1 MNEVFF
7 DGIASFRDWGIYLS
21 SIVIDDPKP
30 KEIYVDIPN
39 GDGALDLTEAL
50 TGEVH
55 YESRPFEAVFTIKPE
70 TYSVELVRYLHSYLN
85 GKQRTIRTKEEPGY
99 YLIGRCATSIKKDGV
114 LAVLTV
120 KATCQPWKYKN
131 DVTAINTTI
140 GASGTTTLNL
150 TNERKRVIPTITAS
164 AAVTIGFN
172 GQTISVNAGTQRLT
186 NIALQYGNN
195 VLIITGAEGTTVL
208 FEYQEGAL

>member
-21 SIVIDDPKP
+21 SIVIDDPQP

-70 TYSVELVRYLHSYLN
+70 TYSVELVRYLRSYLN

-99 YLIGRCATSIKKDGV
+99 YVIGRCATSIKKDGV

-120 KATCQPWKYKN
+120 KATCKPWKYKN

-164 AAVTIGFN
+164 AAVTIAFN
-172 GQTISVNAGTQRLT
+172 GKTISVNAGTQRLT
-186 NIALQYGNN
+186 NIALIYGNN
-195 VLIITGAEGTTVL
+195 TLTITGAAGTTVL

>member
-7 DGIASFRDWGIYLS
+7 DGMASFSDWGLYLTS
-21 SIVIDDPKP
+21 LTIDAPKP
-30 KEIYVDIPN
+30 KEIYVEIPN

-55 YESRPFEAVFTIKPE
+55 YESRPFEAVFAIKPE
-70 TYSVELVRYLHSYLN
+70 TYSVDLERWLIGYLN

-99 YLIGRCATSIKKDGV
+99 YVIGRCATSIKKDGV

-120 KATCQPWKYKN
+120 KATCKPWKYKN

-164 AAVTIGFN
+164 AAVTIAFN

>member
-70 TYSVELVRYLHSYLN
+70 TYSVELVRYLRGYLN

-131 DVTAINTTI
+131 DVTAINMTI
-140 GASGTTTLNL
+140 GASGTNTLNL
-150 TNERKRVIPTITAS
+150 TNERRRVIPTITAS
-164 AAVTIGFN
+164 AAVTIAFN
-172 GQTISVNAGTQRLT
+172 GKTISVNAGTQRLT
-186 NIALQYGNN
+186 NIALSYGDN
-195 VLIITGAEGTTVL
+195 LLTITGAAGKTVK

>member
-70 TYSVELVRYLHSYLN
+70 TYSVELVRYLRSYLN

-99 YLIGRCATSIKKDGV
+99 YLIGRCATSFKNDGV

-131 DVTAINTTI
+131 DVTAKNTTI
-140 GASGTTTLNL
+140 GASGTTSITL

-164 AAVTIGFN
+164 AAVTVVFDG
-172 GQTISVNAGTQRLT
+172 TSTSLNAGTHRVT
-186 NIALQYGNN
+186 NIALSYGDN
-195 VLIITGAEGTTVL
+195 VLTITGAAGTTVS

>member
-7 DGIASFRDWGIYLS
+7 DGMASFSDWGLYLTS
-21 SIVIDDPKP
+21 LTIDAPKP
-30 KEIYVDIPN
+30 KEIYVEIPN

-55 YESRPFEAVFTIKPE
+55 YESRPFEAVFAIKPE
-70 TYSVELVRYLHSYLN
+70 TYSVDLVRWLIGYLN
-85 GKQRTIRTKEEPGY
+85 GKQLTIRTKEEPGY
-99 YLIGRCATSIKKDGV
+99 YLVGRCATSLKNDGV
-114 LAVLTV
+114 LAILTV

-140 GASGTTTLNL
+140 GVGETVSITLQ
-150 TNERKRVIPTITAS
+150 NERKRVIPTITAS
-164 AAVTIGFN
+164 AAVTIIFN

-186 NIALQYGNN
+186 NIALSYGDN
-195 VLIITGAEGTTVL
+195 VITITGAAGTTVS

>member
-70 TYSVELVRYLHSYLN
+70 TYSVELVRYLRSYLN

-131 DVTAINTTI
+131 DVTAKNTTI

-164 AAVTIGFN
+164 AAITIVFDG
-172 GQTISVNAGTQRLT
+172 TSTSLNAGTHRVT
-186 NIALQYGNN
+186 NIALSYGDN
-195 VLIITGAEGTTVL
+195 LLTITGSEGTTVL

>member
-7 DGIASFRDWGIYLS
+7 DGIASFSDWGLYLTS
-21 SIVIDDPKP
+21 LTIDAPKP
-30 KEIYVDIPN
+30 KEIYVEIPN
-39 GDGALDLTEAL
+39 GDGSLDLTEAL

-55 YESRPFEAVFTIKPE
+55 YESRPFEAVFAIKPE
-70 TYSVELVRYLHSYLN
+70 TYSAELVRRLIGYLN

-99 YLIGRCATSIKKDGV
+99 YLVGRCATSLKNDGV
-114 LAVLTV
+114 LAILTV

-131 DVTAINTTI
+131 VPTVVNSTI
-140 GASGTTTLNL
+140 GASGTTELNL
-150 TNERKRVIPTITAS
+150 TNERKRVIPTITTS
-164 AAVTIGFN
+164 AAVTIIFD

-186 NIALQYGNN
+186 NIALSYGDN
-195 VLIITGAEGTTVL
+195 LLTITGAAGTTVS

>member
-70 TYSVELVRYLHSYLN
+70 TYSVELVRYLRSYLN

-114 LAVLTV
+114 LTLLTV
-120 KATCQPWKYKN
+120 KANCKPWKYKN

-140 GASGTTTLNL
+140 EASGTTSITL
-150 TNERKRVIPTITAS
+150 TNERKWVIPTITAS
-164 AAVTIGFN
+164 AAVTVVFN

-186 NIALQYGNN
+186 NIALSYGDN
-195 VLIITGAEGTTVL
+195 LLTITGAEGTTVL

>member
-70 TYSVELVRYLHSYLN
+70 TYSVELMRYLRSYLN

-164 AAVTIGFN
+164 AAVTIAFN

-186 NIALQYGNN
+186 NIALSYGDN
-195 VLIITGAEGTTVL
+195 LLTITGAEGTTVL

>member
-70 TYSVELVRYLHSYLN
+70 TYSVELVRYLRSYLN
-85 GKQRTIRTKEEPGY
+85 GKQRTIQTKEEPGY
-99 YLIGRCATSIKKDGV
+99 YLIGRCATSLKNDGV

-140 GASGTTTLNL
+140 GASGTNTLNL

-164 AAVTIGFN
+164 AAVTIAFN
-172 GQTISVNAGTQRLT
+172 GKTISVNAGTQRLT
-186 NIALQYGNN
+186 NIALIYGNN

>member
-7 DGIASFRDWGIYLS
+7 DGIASFSDWGLYLTS
-21 SIVIDDPKP
+21 LTIDAPKP
-30 KEIYVDIPN
+30 KEIYVEIPN
-39 GDGALDLTEAL
+39 GDGDLDLTEAL

-55 YESRPFEAVFTIKPE
+55 YESRPFEAVFAIKPE
-70 TYSVELVRYLHSYLN
+70 TYSVDLVRWVIGYLN
-85 GKQRTIRTKEEPGY
+85 GKQRIIRTKEEPGY
-99 YLIGRCATSIKKDGV
+99 YLIGRCTTSLKNDGV

-140 GASGTTTLNL
+140 GVGETVSITLQ
-150 TNERKRVIPTITAS
+150 NERKRVIPTITTS
-164 AAVTIGFN
+164 AAVTIIFG
-172 GQTISVNAGTQRLT
+172 GTPTSLNAGTHRVT
-186 NIALQYGNN
+186 NIALSYGDN
-195 VLIITGAEGTTVL
+195 VLTITGAAGTTVK

>member
-55 YESRPFEAVFTIKPE
+55 YESRPMEAVFTIKPE
-70 TYSVELVRYLHSYLN
+70 TYSVELVRYLRSYLN

-99 YLIGRCATSIKKDGV
+99 YLVGRCATSIKKDGV

-120 KATCQPWKYKN
+120 KATCKPWKYKN

-164 AAVTIGFN
+164 AAVTIAFN

>member
-7 DGIASFRDWGIYLS
+7 DGMASFRDWGIYLS
-21 SIVIDDPKP
+21 SIVIDDPQP

-70 TYSVELVRYLHSYLN
+70 TYSVELVRYLRSYLN

-131 DVTAINTTI
+131 DVTAINMTI
-140 GASGTTTLNL
+140 GASGTTSITLP
-150 TNERKRVIPTITAS
+150 NERKRVIPTITAS
-164 AAVTIGFN
+164 AAVTVVFN

-186 NIALQYGNN
+186 NIALSYGDN
-195 VLIITGAEGTTVL
+195 LRTITGAEGTTVL

>member
-7 DGIASFRDWGIYLS
+7 DGIASFSDWGLYLTS
-21 SIVIDDPKP
+21 LTIDAPKP
-30 KEIYVDIPN
+30 KEIYVEIPN

-55 YESRPFEAVFTIKPE
+55 YESRPFEAVFAIKPE
-70 TYSVELVRYLHSYLN
+70 TYSVDLVRWLIGYLN
-85 GKQRTIRTKEEPGY
+85 GKQRTIRTKGEPGY
-99 YLIGRCATSIKKDGV
+99 YLIGRCATSLKNDGV

-131 DVTAINTTI
+131 DVTAINMTL
-140 GASGTTTLNL
+140 GASGTTSITLP
-150 TNERKRVIPTITAS
+150 NERKRVIPTITAS
-164 AAVTIGFN
+164 AAVTIIFN

-186 NIALQYGNN
+186 NIALSYGDN
-195 VLIITGAEGTTVL
+195 VLTITGTEGTTVS

>member
-7 DGIASFRDWGIYLS
+7 DGIASFREWGIYLS
-21 SIVIDDPKP
+21 SIVIDDPQP

-50 TGEVH
+50 TGDVH

-70 TYSVELVRYLHSYLN
+70 TYSVELVRYLRSYLN

-164 AAVTIGFN
+164 AAVTIAFN

>member
-7 DGIASFRDWGIYLS
+7 DGMASFSDWGLYLTS
-21 SIVIDDPKP
+21 LTIDAPKP
-30 KEIYVDIPN
+30 KEIYVEIPN

-55 YESRPFEAVFTIKPE
+55 YESRPFEAVFAIKPE
-70 TYSVELVRYLHSYLN
+70 TYSADLVRWLIGYLN

-99 YLIGRCATSIKKDGV
+99 YLIGRCAITLKNDGV
-114 LAVLTV
+114 LAVLTI
-120 KATCQPWKYKN
+120 KATCQPWKFKN
-131 DVTAINTTI
+131 DLTAINATI

-164 AAVTIGFN
+164 AAVTVVFN
-172 GQTISVNAGTQRLT
+172 AQTISVNAGTQRLT
-186 NIALQYGNN
+186 NIALSYGDN
-195 VLIITGAEGTTVL
+195 LLTITGAEGTTVL

>member
-55 YESRPFEAVFTIKPE
+55 YESRPMEAVFTIKPE
-70 TYSVELVRYLHSYLN
+70 TYSVELVRYLRGYLN
-85 GKQRTIRTKEEPGY
+85 GKQRTIRTKDEPGY

-131 DVTAINTTI
+131 DVTAINMTI
-140 GASGTTTLNL
+140 GASGTNTLNL
-150 TNERKRVIPTITAS
+150 TNERRRVIPTITAS
-164 AAVTIGFN
+164 AAVTIAFN
-172 GQTISVNAGTQRLT
+172 GKTISVNAGTQRLT
-186 NIALQYGNN
+186 NIALSYGDN
-195 VLIITGAEGTTVL
+195 LLTITGAEGTTVL

>member
-7 DGIASFRDWGIYLS
+7 DGIASFRDWGLYLTS
-21 SIVIDDPKP
+21 LTIDAPKP
-30 KEIYVDIPN
+30 KEIYVEIPN

-55 YESRPFEAVFTIKPE
+55 YESRPFEAIFAIKPE
-70 TYSVELVRYLHSYLN
+70 TYSVELVRWMIGYLN

-99 YLIGRCATSIKKDGV
+99 YLIGRCATSLKNDGV
-114 LAVLTV
+114 LATLTV
-120 KATCQPWKYKN
+120 KATCQPWKFKN
-131 DVTAINTTI
+131 DVTAINATI

-150 TNERKRVIPTITAS
+150 ANERKRVIPTITAS
-164 AAVTIGFN
+164 AAVIIAFN
-172 GQTISVNAGTQRLT
+172 GQTISVNVGTQRLT
-186 NIALQYGNN
+186 NIALSYGDNA
-195 VLIITGAEGTTVL
+195 LSITGAEGTTVS

>member
-7 DGIASFRDWGIYLS
+7 DGMASFSDWGLYLTS
-21 SIVIDDPKP
+21 LTIDAPKP
-30 KEIYVDIPN
+30 KEIYVEIPN

-55 YESRPFEAVFTIKPE
+55 YESRPFEAVFAIKPE
-70 TYSVELVRYLHSYLN
+70 TYSADLVRWLIGYLN

-99 YLIGRCATSIKKDGV
+99 YLVGRCATSLKNDGV
-114 LAVLTV
+114 LAILTV

-131 DVTAINTTI
+131 DVTAKNTTI
-140 GASGTTTLNL
+140 GASGTTSITL

-164 AAVTIGFN
+164 AAVTIAFN

-186 NIALQYGNN
+186 NTALSYGDN
-195 VLIITGAEGTTVL
+195 VLTITGAAGTTVK

>member
-70 TYSVELVRYLHSYLN
+70 TYSVELVRYLRSYLN

-131 DVTAINTTI
+131 DVTSINTTI

-164 AAVTIGFN
+164 AAVTIAFN

-186 NIALQYGNN
+186 NIALIYGNN
-195 VLIITGAEGTTVL
+195 ALTITGAAGTTVL

>member
-70 TYSVELVRYLHSYLN
+70 TYSVELVRYLRSYLN

-99 YLIGRCATSIKKDGV
+99 YLIGRCATSLKNDGV
-114 LAVLTV
+114 LAILTV

-131 DVTAINTTI
+131 DVTAINTTL
-140 GASGTTTLNL
+140 GGSGTNTLNL

-164 AAVTIGFN
+164 AAVTVVFN
-172 GQTISVNAGTQRLT
+172 GKTISVNAGTQRLT
-186 NIALQYGNN
+186 NIALSYGDN
-195 VLIITGAEGTTVL
+195 LLTITGAEGTTVL

>member
-70 TYSVELVRYLHSYLN
+70 TYSVELVRYLRNYLN
-85 GKQRTIRTKEEPGY
+85 GKQRTIRTKDEPGY
-99 YLIGRCATSIKKDGV
+99 YVIGRCATSIKKDGV
-114 LAVLTV
+114 LTLLTV

-140 GASGTTTLNL
+140 GASGTNTLNL

-164 AAVTIGFN
+164 AAVTIAFN
-172 GQTISVNAGTQRLT
+172 GKTISVNAGTQRLT
-186 NIALQYGNN
+186 NIALSYGDN
-195 VLIITGAEGTTVL
+195 LLTITGAEGTTVL

>member
-7 DGIASFRDWGIYLS
+7 DGIASFSDWGLYLTAL
-21 SIVIDDPKP
+21 SIDAPKP
-30 KEIYVDIPN
+30 KEIYVEIPN

-70 TYSVELVRYLHSYLN
+70 TYSVELVRWMIGYLN
-85 GKQRTIRTKEEPGY
+85 GKQRTIRTKNEPGY
-99 YLIGRCATSIKKDGV
+99 YLIGRCATSFKNDGV
-114 LAVLTV
+114 LTVLTV

-131 DVTAINTTI
+131 APTVVNSTI
-140 GASGTTTLNL
+140 GATGTTTLNL

-186 NIALQYGNN
+186 NIALSYGDNA
-195 VLIITGAEGTTVL
+195 LTITGAEGTTVL

>member
-7 DGIASFRDWGIYLS
+7 DGVASFSDWGIYLS

-70 TYSVELVRYLHSYLN
+70 TYSVELVRYLRGYLN

-164 AAVTIGFN
+164 AAVTVVFN

-186 NIALQYGNN
+186 NIALSYGDN
-195 VLIITGAEGTTVL
+195 LLTITGAEGTTVL

>member
-70 TYSVELVRYLHSYLN
+70 TYSVELVRYLRSYLN

-114 LAVLTV
+114 LTVLTV

-131 DVTAINTTI
+131 DVTAINMTI
-140 GASGTTTLNL
+140 GASGTTSITLP
-150 TNERKRVIPTITAS
+150 NERKRLIPTITAS
-164 AAVTIGFN
+164 AAVTIIFG
-172 GQTISVNAGTQRLT
+172 GTSTSLNAGTHRVT
-186 NIALQYGNN
+186 NIALSYGDN
-195 VLIITGAEGTTVL
+195 VLTITGAEGTTVL

>member
-7 DGIASFRDWGIYLS
+7 DGIASFSDWGLYLTALT
-21 SIVIDDPKP
+21 IDAPKP
-30 KEIYVDIPN
+30 KEIYVEIPN

-70 TYSVELVRYLHSYLN
+70 TYSVELVRWMIGYLN
-85 GKQRTIRTKEEPGY
+85 GKQRTIRTKNEPGY
-99 YLIGRCATSIKKDGV
+99 YLIGRCATSFKNDGV
-114 LAVLTV
+114 LTVLTV

-131 DVTAINTTI
+131 APTVVNSTI
-140 GASGTTTLNL
+140 GATGTTTLNL

-164 AAVTIGFN
+164 AAVTIIFG
-172 GQTISVNAGTQRLT
+172 GTSTSLNAGTHRVT
-186 NIALQYGNN
+186 NIALSYGDN
-195 VLIITGAEGTTVL
+195 VMTITGAEGTTVL

>member
-70 TYSVELVRYLHSYLN
+70 TYSVELVRYLRSYLN

-99 YLIGRCATSIKKDGV
+99 YLIGRCATSFKNDGV

-131 DVTAINTTI
+131 DVTAKNTTI
-140 GASGTTTLNL
+140 GASGTTSITL

-164 AAVTIGFN
+164 AAVTIAFN

-195 VLIITGAEGTTVL
+195 VLTITGAEGTTVS

>member
-21 SIVIDDPKP
+21 SIVIDDPQP

-70 TYSVELVRYLHSYLN
+70 TYSVELVRYLRSYLN
-85 GKQRTIRTKEEPGY
+85 GKQRAIRTKEEPGY

-120 KATCQPWKYKN
+120 KATCKPWKYKN

-164 AAVTIGFN
+164 AAVTIAFN

-195 VLIITGAEGTTVL
+195 VLTITGAEGTTVS

>member
-7 DGIASFRDWGIYLS
+7 DGMASFSDWGLYLTS
-21 SIVIDDPKP
+21 LTIDAPKP
-30 KEIYVDIPN
+30 KEIYVEIPN

-55 YESRPFEAVFTIKPE
+55 YESRPFEAVFAIKPE
-70 TYSVELVRYLHSYLN
+70 TYSADLVRWLIGYLN

-99 YLIGRCATSIKKDGV
+99 YLIGRCAITLKNDGV
-114 LAVLTV
+114 LAVLTI
-120 KATCQPWKYKN
+120 KATCQPWKFKN
-131 DVTAINTTI
+131 DLTAINATI

-164 AAVTIGFN
+164 AAVTIAFN
-172 GQTISVNAGTQRLT
+172 GKTISVNAGTQRLT
-186 NIALQYGNN
+186 NIALIYGNN
-195 VLIITGAEGTTVL
+195 LLTITGAEGTTVL

>member
-70 TYSVELVRYLHSYLN
+70 TYSVELVRYLRSYLN

-99 YLIGRCATSIKKDGV
+99 YLIGRCATSFKNDGV
-114 LAVLTV
+114 LAILTV

-131 DVTAINTTI
+131 DVTAKNTTI
-140 GASGTTTLNL
+140 GVSGTTTLNL

-164 AAVTIGFN
+164 AAVTIAFN

>member
-7 DGIASFRDWGIYLS
+7 DGMASFSDWGLYLTS
-21 SIVIDDPKP
+21 LTIDAPKP
-30 KEIYVDIPN
+30 KEIYVEIPN

-55 YESRPFEAVFTIKPE
+55 YESRPFEAVFNIKPE
-70 TYSVELVRYLHSYLN
+70 AYSVELERWLIGYLN
-85 GKQRTIRTKEEPGY
+85 GKQRIIRTKAEPGY
-99 YLIGRCATSIKKDGV
+99 YLIGRCATSFKNDGI
-114 LAVLTV
+114 LAILTV

-131 DVTAINTTI
+131 APTVVNSTI
-140 GASGTTTLNL
+140 GASGTTSITL

-164 AAVTIGFN
+164 AAVTVVFN

-186 NIALQYGNN
+186 NIAISYGDN
-195 VLIITGAEGTTVL
+195 LLTITGAEGTTVL

>member
-7 DGIASFRDWGIYLS
+7 DGMASFSDWGLYLTS
-21 SIVIDDPKP
+21 LTIDAPKP
-30 KEIYVDIPN
+30 KEIYVEIPN

-55 YESRPFEAVFTIKPE
+55 YESRPFEAVFAIKPE
-70 TYSVELVRYLHSYLN
+70 TYSVDLERWLIGYLN

-99 YLIGRCATSIKKDGV
+99 YLVGRCATSLKNDGV

-120 KATCQPWKYKN
+120 KATCKPWKYKN
-131 DVTAINTTI
+131 DVTAINMTI
-140 GASGTTTLNL
+140 GASGTLTINL

-164 AAVTIGFN
+164 AAVTVVFDV
-172 GQTISVNAGTQRLT
+172 QTISVNAGTQRLT
-186 NIALQYGNN
+186 NIALSYGDN
-195 VLIITGAEGTTVL
+195 VLTIKGAEGTTVL

>member
-70 TYSVELVRYLHSYLN
+70 TYSVELVRYLRSYLN

-99 YLIGRCATSIKKDGV
+99 YLIGRCATSLKNDGV
-114 LAVLTV
+114 LAILTV

-140 GASGTTTLNL
+140 GASGTNTLNL

-164 AAVTIGFN
+164 AAVTIAFN
-172 GQTISVNAGTQRLT
+172 GKTISVNAGTQRLT
-186 NIALQYGNN
+186 NIALSYGDN
-195 VLIITGAEGTTVL
+195 LLTITGAEGTTVL

>member
-1 MNEVFF
+1 ME
-7 DGIASFRDWGIYLS
+7 
-21 SIVIDDPKP
+21 
-30 KEIYVDIPN
+30 IPN

-55 YESRPFEAVFTIKPE
+55 YESRPFEAVFAIKPE
-70 TYSVELVRYLHSYLN
+70 TYSADLVRWLIGYLN

-99 YLIGRCATSIKKDGV
+99 YLIGRCAITLKNDGV
-114 LAVLTV
+114 LAVLTI
-120 KATCQPWKYKN
+120 KATCQPWKFKN
-131 DVTAINTTI
+131 DLTAINATI

-164 AAVTIGFN
+164 AAVTIVFN
-172 GQTISVNAGTQRLT
+172 GQTISVNDGTQRLT
-186 NIALQYGNN
+186 NIALSYGNN
-195 VLIITGAEGTTVL
+195 ALTITGAAGTTVL

>member
-7 DGIASFRDWGIYLS
+7 DGMASFSDWGLYLTAL
-21 SIVIDDPKP
+21 SIDAPKP
-30 KEIYVDIPN
+30 KEIYVEIPN

-50 TGEVH
+50 TGEAH
-55 YESRPFEAVFTIKPE
+55 YESRPFEAVFAIKPE
-70 TYSVELVRYLHSYLN
+70 TYSVDLVRWLIGYLN

-99 YLIGRCATSIKKDGV
+99 YLVGRCATSLKNDGV
-114 LAVLTV
+114 LAILTV

-131 DVTAINTTI
+131 APTVVNSTI
-140 GASGTTTLNL
+140 GASGTTSITL

-164 AAVTIGFN
+164 AAVTIAFN

>member
-7 DGIASFRDWGIYLS
+7 DGIASFSDWGLYLTAL
-21 SIVIDDPKP
+21 SIDAPKP
-30 KEIYVDIPN
+30 KEIYVEIPN

-55 YESRPFEAVFTIKPE
+55 YESRPFEAVFAIKPE
-70 TYSVELVRYLHSYLN
+70 TYSVDLERWLIGYLN

-99 YLIGRCATSIKKDGV
+99 YVIGRCATSIKKDGV

-140 GASGTTTLNL
+140 GASGTNTLNL

-164 AAVTIGFN
+164 AAVTIAFN
-172 GQTISVNAGTQRLT
+172 GKTISVNAGTQRLT
-186 NIALQYGNN
+186 NIALSYGDN
-195 VLIITGAEGTTVL
+195 LLTITGAAGKTVK

>member
-70 TYSVELVRYLHSYLN
+70 TYSVELVRYLRSYLN

-99 YLIGRCATSIKKDGV
+99 YLIGRCATSVKKDGV

-120 KATCQPWKYKN
+120 KATCKPWKYKN

-164 AAVTIGFN
+164 AAVTIAFN

>member
-70 TYSVELVRYLHSYLN
+70 TYSVELVRYLRGYLN

-99 YLIGRCATSIKKDGV
+99 YVIGRCATSIKKDGV
-114 LAVLTV
+114 LTVLTV
-120 KATCQPWKYKN
+120 KATCQPWKFKN
-131 DVTAINTTI
+131 DVTVINTTI

-164 AAVTIGFN
+164 AAVTIAFN

-186 NIALQYGNN
+186 NIALSYGDN
-195 VLIITGAEGTTVL
+195 LLTITGAEGTTVL